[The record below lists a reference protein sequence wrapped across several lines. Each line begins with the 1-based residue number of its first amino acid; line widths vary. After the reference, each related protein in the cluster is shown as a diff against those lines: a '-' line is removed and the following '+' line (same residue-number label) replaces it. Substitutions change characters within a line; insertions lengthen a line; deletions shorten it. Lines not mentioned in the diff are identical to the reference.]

1 MKKALLLLVIA
12 AIFVA
17 GIISPAVSAA
27 GIADGKDVPKHGYV
41 LLGETGLN
49 FTANFSDGGTYKWM
63 WWDGT
68 GNGMFSIDP
77 PGNVGIPDN
86 IKPGNYYQS
95 EDASGTILGG
105 NYCIVADPANYPL
118 RFVDKD
124 KNPVSTIPAGMNQAV
139 TLTLQGKPGAVYKV
153 TVSDGT
159 TLTDGTAMSRLEK
172 TPSLQFTYHPTQ
184 SGTYKVTA
192 KNTADTTETAEL
204 NITVGTSVQPV
215 KVTFDGLSAD
225 VTSGRFATGDKL
237 TLSGKIENAEFAASP
252 INAVYLYITGY
263 NFNANGVNL
272 EKGSLVDGDD
282 ATFTQADY
290 DAETKTW
297 TYSWDT
303 TTIPPGTYT
312 VYASVDPVGYSASL
326 SAGVAPGSQEIT
338 LSDKSIHVKFAEEN
352 SGRFTQGDVIYSYW
366 SARGSPI
373 GVRWYIVGT
382 NFLESGISSGFPLYT
397 ADQSPGKD
405 APQGVYGFTYDR
417 YFSKEMAPGN
427 YYLIYQHPGYDNRF
441 DVYPDSEGSFTSL
454 QTTFGESADVS
465 ARPMENVA
473 EVIRTLIKNS
483 LSDDLYVIS
492 DITIESP
499 RITIDQVEN
508 LAIGDSLKIR
518 GTTNYAGTG
527 TTADG
532 TEISNTFSLKIN
544 RLDFELTEENAAM
557 QMQTVSRV
565 TPENQI
571 PYYGERT
578 YAFDAIDTSTWFE
591 GTYEAIVTNVDTGF
605 SKTMTFTVG
614 GEGIEKDSE
623 TLQVSADLVP
633 DEIPDEIEDELL
645 YPIEPVS
652 IPDEPAPSSPGFILA
667 PLGLA
672 AAFILRRK

>member
-1 MKKALLLLVIA
+1 MKKTVHLLLVIA
-12 AIFVA
+12 ALFVA
-17 GIISPAVSAA
+17 ALFCPTVSAA
-27 GIADGKDVPKHGYV
+27 DVIIPGDYAI
-41 LLGETGLN
+41 LGEKNLD
-49 FTANFSDGGTYKWM
+49 FTTFSNGGVYDGMVYVTTLPDWRWSFVISSSVNLENLEPGTYVPC
-63 WWDGT
+63 
-68 GNGMFSIDP
+68 NLSSQNYN
-77 PGNVGIPDN
+77 PGNKCYIVSPD
-86 IKPGNYYQS
+86 
-95 EDASGTILGG
+95 T
-105 NYCIVADPANYPL
+105 YPL
-118 RFVDKD
+118 HYEDDMGNNVTNLQTAINEELTFFVK
-124 KNPVSTIPAGMNQAV
+124 
-139 TLTLQGKPGAVYKV
+139 GKPGATYQIFKNDALWKEETLVRNTAHPGVELKV
-153 TVSDGT
+153 NSSDLGKMTIKTVNKNDAGENAALSISFIPKSDYRSIIFSMTYPDLIGGRFAVGDEIKVSGA
-159 TLTDGTAMSRLEK
+159 L
-172 TPSLQFTYHPTQ
+172 TPSLG
-184 SGTYKVTA
+184 S
-192 KNTADTTETAEL
+192 
-204 NITVGTSVQPV
+204 
-215 KVTFDGLSAD
+215 DG
-225 VTSGRFATGDKL
+225 
-237 TLSGKIENAEFAASP
+237 SP
-252 INAVYLYITGY
+252 VYLYITGV
-263 NFNANGVNL
+263 NLPASGVNFDG
-272 EKGSLVDGDD
+272 EPVVDGV
-282 ATFTQADY
+282 ASSFTSTIFSAGINM
-290 DAETKTW
+290 W
-297 TYSWDT
+297 TVDWDT
-303 TTIPPGTYT
+303 NGFEPGTYT
-312 VYASVDPVGYSASL
+312 IHASLDPVGYQDDNTM
-326 SAGVAPGSQEIT
+326 AGVVTKSQEIT

-366 SARGSPI
+366 SARGSPEGI
-373 GVRWYIVGT
+373 RWYIVGT

-397 ADQSPGKD
+397 VDQEKGVN

-441 DVYPDSEGSFTSL
+441 DVYPDRDGSFTSL

-591 GTYEAIVTNVDTGF
+591 GTYEAVVTNVDTGF

-623 TLQVSADLVP
+623 TLQVSSDLVP

>member
-1 MKKALLLLVIA
+1 MKKTVHLLLVIA
-12 AIFVA
+12 ALFVA
-17 GIISPAVSAA
+17 ALFCPTVSAA
-27 GIADGKDVPKHGYV
+27 DVIIPGDYAI
-41 LLGETGLN
+41 LGEKNLD
-49 FTANFSDGGTYKWM
+49 FTAFSNGGDYDGMVYVTTLPDWRWSFVISSSVNLENLEPGTYVPC
-63 WWDGT
+63 
-68 GNGMFSIDP
+68 NLSSQNYN
-77 PGNVGIPDN
+77 PGN
-86 IKPGNYYQS
+86 KCY
-95 EDASGTILGG
+95 
-105 NYCIVADPANYPL
+105 IVSPAAYPL
-118 RFVDKD
+118 HYEDDKGNNVSSLETAINEELTFFVK
-124 KNPVSTIPAGMNQAV
+124 
-139 TLTLQGKPGAVYKV
+139 GKPGATYQIFKNDALWKEETLVRNTAHPGVELKV
-153 TVSDGT
+153 NSSDLGKMTIKTVNKNDAGENAALSISFIPKSDYRSIIFSMTYPDLIGGRFAVGDEIKVSGA
-159 TLTDGTAMSRLEK
+159 L
-172 TPSLQFTYHPTQ
+172 TPSLG
-184 SGTYKVTA
+184 S
-192 KNTADTTETAEL
+192 
-204 NITVGTSVQPV
+204 
-215 KVTFDGLSAD
+215 DG
-225 VTSGRFATGDKL
+225 
-237 TLSGKIENAEFAASP
+237 SP
-252 INAVYLYITGY
+252 VYLYITGV
-263 NFNANGVNL
+263 NLPASGVNFDG
-272 EKGSLVDGDD
+272 EPVVDGV
-282 ATFTQADY
+282 ASSFTSTIFSAGINM
-290 DAETKTW
+290 W
-297 TYSWDT
+297 TVDWDT
-303 TTIPPGTYT
+303 NGFEPGTYT
-312 VYASVDPVGYSASL
+312 IHASLDPVGYQDDNTM
-326 SAGVAPGSQEIT
+326 AGVVTKSQEIT

-366 SARGSPI
+366 SARGSPEGI
-373 GVRWYIVGT
+373 RWYIVGT

-397 ADQSPGKD
+397 VDQEKGVN

-417 YFSKEMAPGN
+417 YFSQGMAPGN

-527 TTADG
+527 TTADN
-532 TEISNTFSLKIN
+532 TQVTNTFSLKIN

-591 GTYEAIVTNVDTGF
+591 GTYEAVVTNVDTGF

-623 TLQVSADLVP
+623 TLQVSSDLVP

>member
-1 MKKALLLLVIA
+1 MKKTVHLLLVIA
-12 AIFVA
+12 ALFVA
-17 GIISPAVSAA
+17 ALFCPTVSAA
-27 GIADGKDVPKHGYV
+27 DVIIPGDYAI
-41 LLGETGLN
+41 LGEKNLD
-49 FTANFSDGGTYKWM
+49 FTTFSNGGVYDGMVYVTTLPDWRWSFVISSSVNLENLEPGTYVPC
-63 WWDGT
+63 
-68 GNGMFSIDP
+68 NLSSQNYN
-77 PGNVGIPDN
+77 PGNKCYIVSPD
-86 IKPGNYYQS
+86 
-95 EDASGTILGG
+95 T
-105 NYCIVADPANYPL
+105 YPL
-118 RFVDKD
+118 HYEDDMGNNVTNLQTAINEELTFFVK
-124 KNPVSTIPAGMNQAV
+124 
-139 TLTLQGKPGAVYKV
+139 GKPGATYQIFKNDALWKQETLVRNTAHPGVELKV
-153 TVSDGT
+153 NSSDLGKMTIKTVNKNDAGENAALSISFIPKSDYRSIIFSMTYPDLIGGRFAVGDEIKVSGA
-159 TLTDGTAMSRLEK
+159 L
-172 TPSLQFTYHPTQ
+172 TPSLG
-184 SGTYKVTA
+184 S
-192 KNTADTTETAEL
+192 
-204 NITVGTSVQPV
+204 
-215 KVTFDGLSAD
+215 DG
-225 VTSGRFATGDKL
+225 
-237 TLSGKIENAEFAASP
+237 SP
-252 INAVYLYITGY
+252 VYLYITGV
-263 NFNANGVNL
+263 NLPASGVNFDG
-272 EKGSLVDGDD
+272 EPVVDGV
-282 ATFTQADY
+282 ASSFTSTIFSAGINM
-290 DAETKTW
+290 W
-297 TYSWDT
+297 TVDWDT
-303 TTIPPGTYT
+303 NGFEPGTYT
-312 VYASVDPVGYSASL
+312 IHASLDPVGYQDDNTM
-326 SAGVAPGSQEIT
+326 AGVVTKSQEIT

-366 SARGSPI
+366 SARGSPEGI
-373 GVRWYIVGT
+373 RWYIVGT

-397 ADQSPGKD
+397 VDQEKGVN

-417 YFSKEMAPGN
+417 YFSQSIAPGN

-441 DVYPDSEGSFTSL
+441 DVYPDRDGSFTSL

-527 TTADG
+527 TTADN
-532 TEISNTFSLKIN
+532 TQVTNTFSLKIN

-591 GTYEAIVTNVDTGF
+591 GTYEAVVTNVDTGF

-623 TLQVSADLVP
+623 TLQVSSDLVP

>member
-1 MKKALLLLVIA
+1 MKKTVHLLLVIA
-12 AIFVA
+12 ALFVA
-17 GIISPAVSAA
+17 ALFCPTVSAA
-27 GIADGKDVPKHGYV
+27 DVIIPGDYAI
-41 LLGETGLN
+41 LGEKNLD
-49 FTANFSDGGTYKWM
+49 FTAFSNGGVYDGMVYVTTLPDWRWSFVISSSVNLENLEPGTYVPC
-63 WWDGT
+63 
-68 GNGMFSIDP
+68 NLSSQNYN
-77 PGNVGIPDN
+77 PGN
-86 IKPGNYYQS
+86 KCY
-95 EDASGTILGG
+95 
-105 NYCIVADPANYPL
+105 IVSPAAYPL
-118 RFVDKD
+118 HYEDDKGNNVSSLETAINEELTFFVK
-124 KNPVSTIPAGMNQAV
+124 
-139 TLTLQGKPGAVYKV
+139 GKPGATYQIFKNDALWKEETLVRNTAHPGVELKV
-153 TVSDGT
+153 NSSDLGKMTIKTVNKNDAGENAALSISFIPKSDYRSIIFSMTYPDLIGGRFAVGDEIKVSGA
-159 TLTDGTAMSRLEK
+159 L
-172 TPSLQFTYHPTQ
+172 TPSLG
-184 SGTYKVTA
+184 S
-192 KNTADTTETAEL
+192 
-204 NITVGTSVQPV
+204 
-215 KVTFDGLSAD
+215 DG
-225 VTSGRFATGDKL
+225 
-237 TLSGKIENAEFAASP
+237 SP
-252 INAVYLYITGY
+252 VYLYITGV
-263 NFNANGVNL
+263 NLPASGVNFDG
-272 EKGSLVDGDD
+272 EPVVDGV
-282 ATFTQADY
+282 ASSFTSTIFSAGINM
-290 DAETKTW
+290 W
-297 TYSWDT
+297 TVDWDT
-303 TTIPPGTYT
+303 NGFEPGTYT
-312 VYASVDPVGYSASL
+312 IHASLDPVGYQDDNTM
-326 SAGVAPGSQEIT
+326 AGVVTKSQEIT

-366 SARGSPI
+366 SARGSPEGI
-373 GVRWYIVGT
+373 RWYIVGT

-397 ADQSPGKD
+397 VDQEKGVN

-417 YFSKEMAPGN
+417 YFSQGMAPGN

-527 TTADG
+527 TTADN
-532 TEISNTFSLKIN
+532 TQVTNTFSLKIN

-591 GTYEAIVTNVDTGF
+591 GTYEAVVTNVDTGF

-623 TLQVSADLVP
+623 TLQVSSDLVP

>member
-1 MKKALLLLVIA
+1 MIMCIMQKKTYLFVLAFLVVM
-12 AIFVA
+12 AIVCPSVSA
-17 GIISPAVSAA
+17 GIPLTP
-27 GIADGKDVPKHGYV
+27 GNHV
-41 LLGETGLN
+41 LLDEKDLD
-49 FTANFSDGGTYKWM
+49 FTAFSDGGKYNAM
-63 WWDGT
+63 VLLSGD
-68 GNGMFSIDP
+68 S
-77 PGNVGIPDN
+77 
-86 IKPGNYYQS
+86 Y
-95 EDASGTILGG
+95 DASSLFPIGG
-105 NYCIVADPANYPL
+105 SVNLPDYSLDTGVYVPFNSSSSTFDIMVRCYIDSPSDPAYTT
-118 RFVDKD
+118 RYEDKD
-124 KNPVSTIPAGMNQAV
+124 GKTVNSLEVAITETVSF
-139 TLTLQGKPGAVYKV
+139 TLKGKPGATYQVFYNGALQDTVTLDRSASPGESFSVTPTGMAKI
-153 TVSDGT
+153 TVSAINIANHSDK
-159 TLTDGTAMSRLEK
+159 AELEISVIATSPSQEVLYYPPSDEVLRGLFAVGDLIQIK
-172 TPSLQFTYHPTQ
+172 GCMNPSL
-184 SGTYKVTA
+184 S
-192 KNTADTTETAEL
+192 
-204 NITVGTSVQPV
+204 
-215 KVTFDGLSAD
+215 DG
-225 VTSGRFATGDKL
+225 V
-237 TLSGKIENAEFAASP
+237 P
-252 INAVYLYITGY
+252 IYLYVT
-263 NFNANGVNL
+263 GVNL
-272 EKGSLVDGDD
+272 PSSGVNLDGTPVIDSD
-282 ATFTQADY
+282 ASSFTVA
-290 DAETKTW
+290 
-297 TYSWDT
+297 TYYATSGNWNVNWDT
-303 TTIPPGTYT
+303 SGFEPGTYT
-312 VYASVDPVGYSASL
+312 VYASLEPLGYSDSRVM
-326 SAGVAPGSQEIT
+326 SGISVKSQEYT

-382 NFLESGISSGFPLYT
+382 NFLEAGIESGFPLYT
-397 ADQSPGKD
+397 SNQAEGIN

-441 DVYPDSEGSFTSL
+441 DVYPDRDGSFTSL

-499 RITIDQVEN
+499 RITIDQIEN

-591 GTYEAIVTNVDTGF
+591 GTYEAVVTNVDTGF

-623 TLQVSADLVP
+623 TLQVSSDLVP

>member
-1 MKKALLLLVIA
+1 MKKTVHLLLVIA
-12 AIFVA
+12 ALFVA
-17 GIISPAVSAA
+17 ALFCPTVSAA
-27 GIADGKDVPKHGYV
+27 DVIIPGDYAI
-41 LLGETGLN
+41 LGEKNLD
-49 FTANFSDGGTYKWM
+49 FTAFSNGGDYDGMVYVTTLPDWRWSFVISSSVNLENLEPGTYVPC
-63 WWDGT
+63 
-68 GNGMFSIDP
+68 NLSSQNYN
-77 PGNVGIPDN
+77 PGN
-86 IKPGNYYQS
+86 KCY
-95 EDASGTILGG
+95 
-105 NYCIVADPANYPL
+105 IVSPAAYPL
-118 RFVDKD
+118 HYEDDKGNSVSSLETAINEELTFFVK
-124 KNPVSTIPAGMNQAV
+124 
-139 TLTLQGKPGAVYKV
+139 GKPGATYQIFKNDALWKEETLVRNTAHPGVELKV
-153 TVSDGT
+153 NSSDLGKMTIKTVNKNDAGENAALSISFIPKSDYRSIIFSMTYPDLIGGRFAVGDEIKVSGA
-159 TLTDGTAMSRLEK
+159 L
-172 TPSLQFTYHPTQ
+172 TPSLG
-184 SGTYKVTA
+184 S
-192 KNTADTTETAEL
+192 
-204 NITVGTSVQPV
+204 
-215 KVTFDGLSAD
+215 DG
-225 VTSGRFATGDKL
+225 
-237 TLSGKIENAEFAASP
+237 SP
-252 INAVYLYITGY
+252 VYLYITGV
-263 NFNANGVNL
+263 NLPASGVNFDG
-272 EKGSLVDGDD
+272 EPVVDGV
-282 ATFTQADY
+282 ASSFTSTIFSAGINM
-290 DAETKTW
+290 W
-297 TYSWDT
+297 TVDWDT
-303 TTIPPGTYT
+303 NGFEPGTYT
-312 VYASVDPVGYSASL
+312 IHASLDPVGYQDDNTM
-326 SAGVAPGSQEIT
+326 AGVVTKSQEIT

-382 NFLESGISSGFPLYT
+382 NFLETNIAENFPLYT
-397 ADQSPGKD
+397 SDQSPGKD

-417 YFSKEMAPGN
+417 YFSQGMAPGN

-441 DVYPDSEGSFTSL
+441 DVYPDRDGSFTSL

-527 TTADG
+527 TAADG

-591 GTYEAIVTNVDTGF
+591 GTYEAVVTNVDTGF

-623 TLQVSADLVP
+623 TLQVSSDLVP

>member
-1 MKKALLLLVIA
+1 MKKTVHLLLVIA
-12 AIFVA
+12 ALFVA
-17 GIISPAVSAA
+17 ALFCPTVSAA
-27 GIADGKDVPKHGYV
+27 DVIIPGDYAI
-41 LLGETGLN
+41 LGEKNLD
-49 FTANFSDGGTYKWM
+49 FTAFSNGGVYDGMVYVTTLPDWRWSFVISSSVNLENLEPGTYVPC
-63 WWDGT
+63 
-68 GNGMFSIDP
+68 NLSSQNYN
-77 PGNVGIPDN
+77 PGN
-86 IKPGNYYQS
+86 KCY
-95 EDASGTILGG
+95 
-105 NYCIVADPANYPL
+105 IVSPAAYPL
-118 RFVDKD
+118 HYEDDKGNNVSSLETAINEELTFFVK
-124 KNPVSTIPAGMNQAV
+124 
-139 TLTLQGKPGAVYKV
+139 GKPGATYQIFKNDALWKEETLVRNTAHPGVELKV
-153 TVSDGT
+153 NSSDLGKMTVKTVNKNDAGENAALSISFIPKSDYRSIIFSMTYPDLIGGRFAVGDEIKVSGA
-159 TLTDGTAMSRLEK
+159 L
-172 TPSLQFTYHPTQ
+172 TPSLG
-184 SGTYKVTA
+184 S
-192 KNTADTTETAEL
+192 
-204 NITVGTSVQPV
+204 
-215 KVTFDGLSAD
+215 DG
-225 VTSGRFATGDKL
+225 
-237 TLSGKIENAEFAASP
+237 SP
-252 INAVYLYITGY
+252 VYLYITGV
-263 NFNANGVNL
+263 NLPASGVNFDG
-272 EKGSLVDGDD
+272 EPVVDGV
-282 ATFTQADY
+282 ASSFTSTIFSAGINM
-290 DAETKTW
+290 W
-297 TYSWDT
+297 TVDWDT
-303 TTIPPGTYT
+303 NGFEPGTYT
-312 VYASVDPVGYSASL
+312 IHASLDPVGYQDDNTM
-326 SAGVAPGSQEIT
+326 AGVVTKSQEIT

-366 SARGSPI
+366 SARGSPEGI
-373 GVRWYIVGT
+373 RWYIVGT

-397 ADQSPGKD
+397 VDQEKGVN

-527 TTADG
+527 TTADN
-532 TEISNTFSLKIN
+532 TQVTNTFSLKIN

-591 GTYEAIVTNVDTGF
+591 GTYEAVVTNVDTGF

-623 TLQVSADLVP
+623 TLQVSSDLVP

>member
-1 MKKALLLLVIA
+1 MKKTVHLLLVIA
-12 AIFVA
+12 ALFVA
-17 GIISPAVSAA
+17 ALFCPTVSAA
-27 GIADGKDVPKHGYV
+27 DVIIPGDYAI
-41 LLGETGLN
+41 LGEKNLD
-49 FTANFSDGGTYKWM
+49 FTAFSNGGVYDGMVYVTTLPDWRWSFVISSSVNLENLEPGTYVPC
-63 WWDGT
+63 
-68 GNGMFSIDP
+68 NLSSQNYN
-77 PGNVGIPDN
+77 PGN
-86 IKPGNYYQS
+86 KCY
-95 EDASGTILGG
+95 
-105 NYCIVADPANYPL
+105 IVSPAAYPL
-118 RFVDKD
+118 HYEDDKGNNVSSLETAINEELTFFVK
-124 KNPVSTIPAGMNQAV
+124 
-139 TLTLQGKPGAVYKV
+139 GKPGATYQIFKNDALWKEETLVRNTAHPGVELKV
-153 TVSDGT
+153 NSSDLGKMTIKTVNKNDAGENAALSISFIPKSDYRSIIFSMTYPDLIGGRFAVGDEIKVSGA
-159 TLTDGTAMSRLEK
+159 L
-172 TPSLQFTYHPTQ
+172 TPSLG
-184 SGTYKVTA
+184 S
-192 KNTADTTETAEL
+192 
-204 NITVGTSVQPV
+204 
-215 KVTFDGLSAD
+215 DG
-225 VTSGRFATGDKL
+225 
-237 TLSGKIENAEFAASP
+237 SP
-252 INAVYLYITGY
+252 VYLYITGV
-263 NFNANGVNL
+263 NLPASGVNFDG
-272 EKGSLVDGDD
+272 EPVVDGV
-282 ATFTQADY
+282 ASSFTSTIFSAGINM
-290 DAETKTW
+290 W
-297 TYSWDT
+297 TVDWDT
-303 TTIPPGTYT
+303 NGFEPGTYT
-312 VYASVDPVGYSASL
+312 IHASLDPVGYQDDNTM
-326 SAGVAPGSQEIT
+326 AGVVTKSQEIT

-366 SARGSPI
+366 SARGSPEGI
-373 GVRWYIVGT
+373 RWYIVGT

-397 ADQSPGKD
+397 VDQEKGVN

-417 YFSKEMAPGN
+417 YFSQSMAPGN

-527 TTADG
+527 TTADN
-532 TEISNTFSLKIN
+532 TQVTNTFSLKIN

-591 GTYEAIVTNVDTGF
+591 GTYEAVVTNVDTGF

>member
-1 MKKALLLLVIA
+1 MKKTVHLLLVIA
-12 AIFVA
+12 ALFVA
-17 GIISPAVSAA
+17 ALFCPTVSAA
-27 GIADGKDVPKHGYV
+27 DVIIPGDYAI
-41 LLGETGLN
+41 LGEKNLD
-49 FTANFSDGGTYKWM
+49 FTAFSNGGDYDGMVYVTTLPDWRWSFVISSSVNLENLEPGTYVPC
-63 WWDGT
+63 
-68 GNGMFSIDP
+68 NLSSQNYN
-77 PGNVGIPDN
+77 PGN
-86 IKPGNYYQS
+86 KCY
-95 EDASGTILGG
+95 
-105 NYCIVADPANYPL
+105 IVSPAAYPL
-118 RFVDKD
+118 HYEDDKGNNVSSLETAINEELTFFVK
-124 KNPVSTIPAGMNQAV
+124 
-139 TLTLQGKPGAVYKV
+139 GKPGATYQIFKNDALWKEETLVRNTAHPGVELKV
-153 TVSDGT
+153 NSSDLGKMTIKTVNKNDAGENAALSISFIPKSDYRSIIFSMTYPDLIGGRFAVGDEIKVSGA
-159 TLTDGTAMSRLEK
+159 L
-172 TPSLQFTYHPTQ
+172 TPSLG
-184 SGTYKVTA
+184 S
-192 KNTADTTETAEL
+192 
-204 NITVGTSVQPV
+204 
-215 KVTFDGLSAD
+215 DG
-225 VTSGRFATGDKL
+225 
-237 TLSGKIENAEFAASP
+237 SP
-252 INAVYLYITGY
+252 VYLYITGV
-263 NFNANGVNL
+263 NLPASGVNFDG
-272 EKGSLVDGDD
+272 EPVVDGV
-282 ATFTQADY
+282 ASSFTSTIFSAGINV
-290 DAETKTW
+290 W
-297 TYSWDT
+297 TVDWDT
-303 TTIPPGTYT
+303 NGFEPGTYT
-312 VYASVDPVGYSASL
+312 IHASLDPVGYQDDNTM
-326 SAGVAPGSQEIT
+326 AGVVTKSQEIT

-366 SARGSPI
+366 SARGSPEGI
-373 GVRWYIVGT
+373 RWYIVGT

-397 ADQSPGKD
+397 VDQEKGVN

-417 YFSKEMAPGN
+417 YFSQGMAPGN
-427 YYLIYQHPGYDNRF
+427 YYLIYQHPGYDNVF
-441 DVYPDSEGSFTSL
+441 DVYPDTDGSFSTL

-527 TTADG
+527 TTADN
-532 TEISNTFSLKIN
+532 TQVTNTFSLKIN

-591 GTYEAIVTNVDTGF
+591 GTYEAVVTNVDTGF

>member
-1 MKKALLLLVIA
+1 MKKTVHLLLVIA
-12 AIFVA
+12 ALFVA
-17 GIISPAVSAA
+17 ALFCPTVSAA
-27 GIADGKDVPKHGYV
+27 DVIIPGDYAI
-41 LLGETGLN
+41 LGEKNLD
-49 FTANFSDGGTYKWM
+49 FTAFSNGGDYDGMVYVTTLPDWRWSFVISSSVNLENLEPGTYVPC
-63 WWDGT
+63 
-68 GNGMFSIDP
+68 NLSSQNYN
-77 PGNVGIPDN
+77 PGN
-86 IKPGNYYQS
+86 KCY
-95 EDASGTILGG
+95 
-105 NYCIVADPANYPL
+105 IVSPAAYPL
-118 RFVDKD
+118 HYEDDKGNNVSSLETAINEELTFFVK
-124 KNPVSTIPAGMNQAV
+124 
-139 TLTLQGKPGAVYKV
+139 GKPGATYQIFKNDALWKEETLVRNTAHPGVELKV
-153 TVSDGT
+153 NSSDLGKMTIKTVNKNDAGENAALSISFIPKSDYRSIIFSMTYPDLIGGRFAVGDEIKVSGA
-159 TLTDGTAMSRLEK
+159 L
-172 TPSLQFTYHPTQ
+172 TPSLG
-184 SGTYKVTA
+184 S
-192 KNTADTTETAEL
+192 
-204 NITVGTSVQPV
+204 
-215 KVTFDGLSAD
+215 DG
-225 VTSGRFATGDKL
+225 
-237 TLSGKIENAEFAASP
+237 SP
-252 INAVYLYITGY
+252 VYLYITGV
-263 NFNANGVNL
+263 NLPASGVNFDG
-272 EKGSLVDGDD
+272 EPVVDGV
-282 ATFTQADY
+282 ASSFTSTIFSAGINV
-290 DAETKTW
+290 W
-297 TYSWDT
+297 TVDWDT
-303 TTIPPGTYT
+303 NGFEPGTYT
-312 VYASVDPVGYSASL
+312 IHASLDPVGYQDDNTM
-326 SAGVAPGSQEIT
+326 AGVVTKSQEIT

-366 SARGSPI
+366 SARGSPEGI
-373 GVRWYIVGT
+373 RWYIVGT

-397 ADQSPGKD
+397 VDQEKGVN

-417 YFSKEMAPGN
+417 YFSQGMAPGN
-427 YYLIYQHPGYDNRF
+427 YYLIYQHPGYDNVF

-527 TTADG
+527 TTADN
-532 TEISNTFSLKIN
+532 TQVTNTFSLKIN

-591 GTYEAIVTNVDTGF
+591 GTYEAVVTNVDTGF

-623 TLQVSADLVP
+623 TLQVSSDLVP

>member
-1 MKKALLLLVIA
+1 MKKTVHLLLVIA
-12 AIFVA
+12 ALFVA
-17 GIISPAVSAA
+17 ALFCPTVSAA
-27 GIADGKDVPKHGYV
+27 DVIIPGDYAI
-41 LLGETGLN
+41 LGEKNLD
-49 FTANFSDGGTYKWM
+49 FTAFSNGGVYDGMVYVTTLPDWRWSFVISSSVNLENLEPGTYVPC
-63 WWDGT
+63 
-68 GNGMFSIDP
+68 NLSSQNYN
-77 PGNVGIPDN
+77 PGN
-86 IKPGNYYQS
+86 KCY
-95 EDASGTILGG
+95 
-105 NYCIVADPANYPL
+105 IVSPAAYPL
-118 RFVDKD
+118 HYEDDKGNNVSSLETAINEELTFFVK
-124 KNPVSTIPAGMNQAV
+124 
-139 TLTLQGKPGAVYKV
+139 GKPGATYQIFKNDALWKEETLVRNTAHPGVELKV
-153 TVSDGT
+153 NSSDLGKMTVKTVNKNDAGENAALSISFIPKSDYRSIIFSMTYPDLIGGRFAVGDEIKVSGA
-159 TLTDGTAMSRLEK
+159 L
-172 TPSLQFTYHPTQ
+172 TPSLG
-184 SGTYKVTA
+184 S
-192 KNTADTTETAEL
+192 
-204 NITVGTSVQPV
+204 
-215 KVTFDGLSAD
+215 DG
-225 VTSGRFATGDKL
+225 
-237 TLSGKIENAEFAASP
+237 SP
-252 INAVYLYITGY
+252 VYLYITGV
-263 NFNANGVNL
+263 NLPASGVNFDG
-272 EKGSLVDGDD
+272 EPVVDGV
-282 ATFTQADY
+282 ASSFTSTIFSAGINM
-290 DAETKTW
+290 W
-297 TYSWDT
+297 TVDWDT
-303 TTIPPGTYT
+303 NGFEPGTYT
-312 VYASVDPVGYSASL
+312 IHASLDPVGYQDDNTM
-326 SAGVAPGSQEIT
+326 AGVVTKSQEIT

-366 SARGSPI
+366 SARGSPEGI
-373 GVRWYIVGT
+373 RWYIVGT

-397 ADQSPGKD
+397 VDQEKGVN

-417 YFSKEMAPGN
+417 YFSQSMAPGN

-483 LSDDLYVIS
+483 LSDDLYIIS

-591 GTYEAIVTNVDTGF
+591 GTYEAVVTNVDTGF

-623 TLQVSADLVP
+623 TLQVSSDLVP

>member
-1 MKKALLLLVIA
+1 MKKTVHLLLVIA
-12 AIFVA
+12 ALFVA
-17 GIISPAVSAA
+17 ALFCPTVSAA
-27 GIADGKDVPKHGYV
+27 DVIIPGDYAI
-41 LLGETGLN
+41 LGEKNLD
-49 FTANFSDGGTYKWM
+49 FTAFSNGGDYDGMVYVTTLPDWRWSFVISSSVNLENLEPGTYVPC
-63 WWDGT
+63 
-68 GNGMFSIDP
+68 NLSSQNYN
-77 PGNVGIPDN
+77 PGN
-86 IKPGNYYQS
+86 KCY
-95 EDASGTILGG
+95 
-105 NYCIVADPANYPL
+105 IVSPAAYPL
-118 RFVDKD
+118 HYEDDKGNNVSSLETAINEELTFFVK
-124 KNPVSTIPAGMNQAV
+124 
-139 TLTLQGKPGAVYKV
+139 GKPGATYQIFKNDALWKEETLVRNTAHPGVELKV
-153 TVSDGT
+153 NSSDLGKMTIKTVNKNDAGENAALSISFIPKSDYRSIIFSMTYPDLIGGRFAVGDEIKVSGA
-159 TLTDGTAMSRLEK
+159 L
-172 TPSLQFTYHPTQ
+172 TPSLG
-184 SGTYKVTA
+184 S
-192 KNTADTTETAEL
+192 
-204 NITVGTSVQPV
+204 
-215 KVTFDGLSAD
+215 DG
-225 VTSGRFATGDKL
+225 
-237 TLSGKIENAEFAASP
+237 SP
-252 INAVYLYITGY
+252 VYLYITGV
-263 NFNANGVNL
+263 NLPASGVNFDG
-272 EKGSLVDGDD
+272 EPVVDGV
-282 ATFTQADY
+282 ASSFTSTIFSAGINV
-290 DAETKTW
+290 W
-297 TYSWDT
+297 TVDWDT
-303 TTIPPGTYT
+303 NGFEPGTYT
-312 VYASVDPVGYSASL
+312 IHASLDPVGYQDDNTM
-326 SAGVAPGSQEIT
+326 AGVVTKSQEIT

-366 SARGSPI
+366 SARGSPEGI
-373 GVRWYIVGT
+373 RWYIVGT

-397 ADQSPGKD
+397 VDQEKGVN

-417 YFSKEMAPGN
+417 YFSQGMAPGN

-527 TTADG
+527 TTADN
-532 TEISNTFSLKIN
+532 TQVTNTFSLKIN

-557 QMQTVSRV
+557 QMQVVSRV

-591 GTYEAIVTNVDTGF
+591 GTYEAVVTNVDTGF

>member
-1 MKKALLLLVIA
+1 MKKTVHLLLVIA
-12 AIFVA
+12 ALFVA
-17 GIISPAVSAA
+17 ALFCPTVSAA
-27 GIADGKDVPKHGYV
+27 DVIIPGDYAI
-41 LLGETGLN
+41 LGEKNLD
-49 FTANFSDGGTYKWM
+49 FTAFSNGGVYDGMVYVTTLPDWRWSFVISSSVNLENLEPGTYVPC
-63 WWDGT
+63 
-68 GNGMFSIDP
+68 NLSSQNYN
-77 PGNVGIPDN
+77 PGN
-86 IKPGNYYQS
+86 KCY
-95 EDASGTILGG
+95 
-105 NYCIVADPANYPL
+105 IVSPAAYPL
-118 RFVDKD
+118 HYEDDKGNNVSSLETAINEELTFFVK
-124 KNPVSTIPAGMNQAV
+124 
-139 TLTLQGKPGAVYKV
+139 GKPGATYQIFKNDALWKEETLVRNTAHPGVELKV
-153 TVSDGT
+153 NSSDLGKMTIKTVNKNDAGENAALSISFIPKSDYRSIIFSMTYPDLIGGRFAVGDEIKVSGA
-159 TLTDGTAMSRLEK
+159 L
-172 TPSLQFTYHPTQ
+172 TPSLG
-184 SGTYKVTA
+184 S
-192 KNTADTTETAEL
+192 
-204 NITVGTSVQPV
+204 
-215 KVTFDGLSAD
+215 DG
-225 VTSGRFATGDKL
+225 
-237 TLSGKIENAEFAASP
+237 SP
-252 INAVYLYITGY
+252 VYLYITGV
-263 NFNANGVNL
+263 NLPASGVNFDG
-272 EKGSLVDGDD
+272 EPVVDGV
-282 ATFTQADY
+282 ASSFTSTIFSAGINM
-290 DAETKTW
+290 W
-297 TYSWDT
+297 TVDWDT
-303 TTIPPGTYT
+303 NGFEPGTYT
-312 VYASVDPVGYSASL
+312 IHASLDPVGYQDDNTM
-326 SAGVAPGSQEIT
+326 AGVVTKSQEIT

-397 ADQSPGKD
+397 VDQEKGVN

-417 YFSKEMAPGN
+417 YFSQSMAPGN

-527 TTADG
+527 TTADN
-532 TEISNTFSLKIN
+532 TQVTNTFSLKIN

-591 GTYEAIVTNVDTGF
+591 GTYEAVVTNVDTGF

-623 TLQVSADLVP
+623 TLQVSSDLVP

>member
-1 MKKALLLLVIA
+1 MKKTVHLLLVIA
-12 AIFVA
+12 ALFVA
-17 GIISPAVSAA
+17 ALFCPTVSAA
-27 GIADGKDVPKHGYV
+27 DVIIPGDYAI
-41 LLGETGLN
+41 LGEKNLD
-49 FTANFSDGGTYKWM
+49 FTAFSNGGVYDGMVYVTTLPDWRWSFVISSSVNLENLEPGTYVPC
-63 WWDGT
+63 
-68 GNGMFSIDP
+68 NLSSQNYN
-77 PGNVGIPDN
+77 PGN
-86 IKPGNYYQS
+86 KCY
-95 EDASGTILGG
+95 
-105 NYCIVADPANYPL
+105 IVSPAAYPL
-118 RFVDKD
+118 HYEDDKGNNVSSLETAINEELTFFVK
-124 KNPVSTIPAGMNQAV
+124 
-139 TLTLQGKPGAVYKV
+139 GKPGATYQIFKNDALWKEETLVRNTAHPGVELKV
-153 TVSDGT
+153 NSSDLGKMTVKTVNKNDAGENAALSISFIPKSDYRSIIFSMTYPDLIGGRFAVGDEIKVSGA
-159 TLTDGTAMSRLEK
+159 L
-172 TPSLQFTYHPTQ
+172 TPSLG
-184 SGTYKVTA
+184 S
-192 KNTADTTETAEL
+192 
-204 NITVGTSVQPV
+204 
-215 KVTFDGLSAD
+215 DG
-225 VTSGRFATGDKL
+225 
-237 TLSGKIENAEFAASP
+237 SP
-252 INAVYLYITGY
+252 VYLYITGV
-263 NFNANGVNL
+263 NLPASGVNFDG
-272 EKGSLVDGDD
+272 EPVVDGV
-282 ATFTQADY
+282 ASSFTSTIFSAGINM
-290 DAETKTW
+290 W
-297 TYSWDT
+297 TVDWDT
-303 TTIPPGTYT
+303 NGFEPGTYT
-312 VYASVDPVGYSASL
+312 IHASLDPVGYQDDNTM
-326 SAGVAPGSQEIT
+326 AGVVTKSQEIT

-366 SARGSPI
+366 SARGSPEGI
-373 GVRWYIVGT
+373 RWYIVGT

-397 ADQSPGKD
+397 VDQEKGVN

-417 YFSKEMAPGN
+417 YFSQSMAPGN

-527 TTADG
+527 TAADG

-591 GTYEAIVTNVDTGF
+591 GTYEAVVTNVDTGF

-623 TLQVSADLVP
+623 TLQVSSDLVP

>member
-1 MKKALLLLVIA
+1 MKKTVHLLLVIA
-12 AIFVA
+12 ALFVA
-17 GIISPAVSAA
+17 ALFCPTVSAA
-27 GIADGKDVPKHGYV
+27 DVIIPGDYAI
-41 LLGETGLN
+41 LGEKNLD
-49 FTANFSDGGTYKWM
+49 FTAFSNGGDYDGMVYVTTLPDWRWSFVISSSVNLENLEPGTYVPC
-63 WWDGT
+63 
-68 GNGMFSIDP
+68 NLSSQNYN
-77 PGNVGIPDN
+77 PGN
-86 IKPGNYYQS
+86 KCY
-95 EDASGTILGG
+95 
-105 NYCIVADPANYPL
+105 IVSPAAYPL
-118 RFVDKD
+118 HYEDDKGNNVSSLETAINEELTFFVK
-124 KNPVSTIPAGMNQAV
+124 
-139 TLTLQGKPGAVYKV
+139 GKPGATYQIFKNDALWKQETLVRNTAHPGVELKV
-153 TVSDGT
+153 NSSDLGKMTIKTVNKNDAGENAALSISFIPKSDYRSIIFSMTYPDLIGGRFSVGDEIKVSGA
-159 TLTDGTAMSRLEK
+159 L
-172 TPSLQFTYHPTQ
+172 TPSLG
-184 SGTYKVTA
+184 S
-192 KNTADTTETAEL
+192 
-204 NITVGTSVQPV
+204 
-215 KVTFDGLSAD
+215 DG
-225 VTSGRFATGDKL
+225 
-237 TLSGKIENAEFAASP
+237 SP
-252 INAVYLYITGY
+252 VYLYITGV
-263 NFNANGVNL
+263 NLPASGVNFDG
-272 EKGSLVDGDD
+272 EPVVDGV
-282 ATFTQADY
+282 ASSFTSTIFSAGINM
-290 DAETKTW
+290 W
-297 TYSWDT
+297 TVDWDT
-303 TTIPPGTYT
+303 NGFEPGTYT
-312 VYASVDPVGYSASL
+312 IHASLDPVGYQDDNTM
-326 SAGVAPGSQEIT
+326 AGVVTKSQEIT

-366 SARGSPI
+366 SARGSPEGI
-373 GVRWYIVGT
+373 RWYIVGT

-397 ADQSPGKD
+397 VDQEKGVN

-417 YFSKEMAPGN
+417 YFSQGMAPGN

-527 TTADG
+527 TTADN
-532 TEISNTFSLKIN
+532 TQVTNTFSLKIN

-557 QMQTVSRV
+557 QMQVVSRV

-591 GTYEAIVTNVDTGF
+591 GTYEAVVTNVDTGF

>member
-1 MKKALLLLVIA
+1 MKKTVHLLLVIA
-12 AIFVA
+12 ALFVA
-17 GIISPAVSAA
+17 ALFCPTVSAA
-27 GIADGKDVPKHGYV
+27 DVIIPGDYAI
-41 LLGETGLN
+41 LGEKNLD
-49 FTANFSDGGTYKWM
+49 FTAFSNGGVYDGMVYVTTLPDWRWSFVISSSVNLENLEPGTYVPC
-63 WWDGT
+63 
-68 GNGMFSIDP
+68 NLSSQNYN
-77 PGNVGIPDN
+77 PGN
-86 IKPGNYYQS
+86 KCY
-95 EDASGTILGG
+95 
-105 NYCIVADPANYPL
+105 IVSPAAYPL
-118 RFVDKD
+118 HYEDDKGNSVSSLETAINEELTFFVK
-124 KNPVSTIPAGMNQAV
+124 
-139 TLTLQGKPGAVYKV
+139 GKPGATYQIFKNDALWKEETLVRNTAHPGVELKV
-153 TVSDGT
+153 NSSDLGKMTIKTVNKNDAGENAALSISFIPKSDYRSIIFSMTYPDLIGGRFAVGDEIKVSGA
-159 TLTDGTAMSRLEK
+159 L
-172 TPSLQFTYHPTQ
+172 TPSLG
-184 SGTYKVTA
+184 S
-192 KNTADTTETAEL
+192 
-204 NITVGTSVQPV
+204 
-215 KVTFDGLSAD
+215 DG
-225 VTSGRFATGDKL
+225 
-237 TLSGKIENAEFAASP
+237 SP
-252 INAVYLYITGY
+252 VYLYITGV
-263 NFNANGVNL
+263 NLPASGVNFDG
-272 EKGSLVDGDD
+272 EPVVDGV
-282 ATFTQADY
+282 ASSFTSTIFSAGINM
-290 DAETKTW
+290 W
-297 TYSWDT
+297 TVDWDT
-303 TTIPPGTYT
+303 NGFEPGTYT
-312 VYASVDPVGYSASL
+312 IHASLDPVGYQDDNTM
-326 SAGVAPGSQEIT
+326 AGVVTKSQEIT

-366 SARGSPI
+366 SARGSPEGI
-373 GVRWYIVGT
+373 RWYIVGT

-397 ADQSPGKD
+397 VDQEKGVN

-417 YFSKEMAPGN
+417 YFSQGMAPGN

-527 TTADG
+527 TTADN
-532 TEISNTFSLKIN
+532 TQVTNTFSLKIN

-591 GTYEAIVTNVDTGF
+591 GTYEAVVTNVDTGF

-623 TLQVSADLVP
+623 TLQVSSDLVP

>member
-1 MKKALLLLVIA
+1 MKKTELLLLVIA
-12 AIFVA
+12 AVFA
-17 GIISPAVSAA
+17 ACLFCPAVSADA
-27 GIADGKDVPKHGYV
+27 ITPGDYV
-41 LLGETGLN
+41 LLGEKDLD
-49 FTANFSDGGTYKWM
+49 FTAFSNGGEYDGMVYVTTSPDWRWSFEISSSVNLENLEPGTYVPCNLSSQVYNAGKKCYIV
-63 WWDGT
+63 
-68 GNGMFSIDP
+68 S
-77 PGNVGIPDN
+77 
-86 IKPGNYYQS
+86 S
-95 EDASGTILGG
+95 ES
-105 NYCIVADPANYPL
+105 YPL
-118 RFVDKD
+118 HYEDDKGI
-124 KNPVSTIPAGMNQAV
+124 TV
-139 TLTLQGKPGAVYKV
+139 TSLETAINEEITFTVKGKPGATYQVFKNDVLWKEETLLRTAHPGIELKV
-153 TVSDGT
+153 NSSELGKMTIKTVNKHDSAESAALTISFTPKSDYRSIIFDMTYPDLIGGRFAVGDEIKISGA
-159 TLTDGTAMSRLEK
+159 L
-172 TPSLQFTYHPTQ
+172 TPSLG
-184 SGTYKVTA
+184 S
-192 KNTADTTETAEL
+192 
-204 NITVGTSVQPV
+204 
-215 KVTFDGLSAD
+215 DG
-225 VTSGRFATGDKL
+225 
-237 TLSGKIENAEFAASP
+237 SP
-252 INAVYLYITGY
+252 VYLYITGV
-263 NFNANGVNL
+263 NLPATGVNF
-272 EKGSLVDGDD
+272 DGDPVVD
-282 ATFTQADY
+282 NVPSSFTSTVFSAGINV
-290 DAETKTW
+290 W
-297 TYSWDT
+297 TVDWNT
-303 TTIPPGTYT
+303 TGFEPGTYT
-312 VYASVDPVGYSASL
+312 IHASL
-326 SAGVAPGSQEIT
+326 DPIGYHADNTIAGVVTKSQEIT

-366 SARGSPI
+366 SARGSPEGI
-373 GVRWYIVGT
+373 RWYIVGT

-397 ADQSPGKD
+397 VDQEKGVN

-417 YFSKEMAPGN
+417 YFSQGMAPGN

-527 TTADG
+527 TTADN
-532 TEISNTFSLKIN
+532 TQVTNTFSLKIN

-557 QMQTVSRV
+557 QMQVVSRV

-591 GTYEAIVTNVDTGF
+591 GTYEAVVTNVDTGF

-623 TLQVSADLVP
+623 TLQVSSDLVP

>member
-1 MKKALLLLVIA
+1 MKKTVHLLLVIA
-12 AIFVA
+12 ALFVA
-17 GIISPAVSAA
+17 ALFCPTVSAA
-27 GIADGKDVPKHGYV
+27 DVIIPGDYAI
-41 LLGETGLN
+41 LGEKNLD
-49 FTANFSDGGTYKWM
+49 FTAFSNGGVYDGMVYVTTLPDWRWSFVISSSVNLENLEPGTYVPC
-63 WWDGT
+63 
-68 GNGMFSIDP
+68 NLSSQNYN
-77 PGNVGIPDN
+77 PGN
-86 IKPGNYYQS
+86 KCY
-95 EDASGTILGG
+95 
-105 NYCIVADPANYPL
+105 IVSPAAYPL
-118 RFVDKD
+118 HYEDDKGNNVSSLETAINEELTFFVK
-124 KNPVSTIPAGMNQAV
+124 
-139 TLTLQGKPGAVYKV
+139 GKPGATYQIFKNDALWKEETLVRNTAHPGVELKV
-153 TVSDGT
+153 NSSDLGKMTVKTVNKNDAGENAALSISFIPKSDYRSIIFSMTYPDLIGGRFAVGDEIKVSGA
-159 TLTDGTAMSRLEK
+159 L
-172 TPSLQFTYHPTQ
+172 TPSLG
-184 SGTYKVTA
+184 S
-192 KNTADTTETAEL
+192 
-204 NITVGTSVQPV
+204 
-215 KVTFDGLSAD
+215 DG
-225 VTSGRFATGDKL
+225 
-237 TLSGKIENAEFAASP
+237 SP
-252 INAVYLYITGY
+252 VYLYITGV
-263 NFNANGVNL
+263 NLPASGVNFDG
-272 EKGSLVDGDD
+272 EPVVDGV
-282 ATFTQADY
+282 ASSFTSTIFSAGINM
-290 DAETKTW
+290 W
-297 TYSWDT
+297 TVDWDT
-303 TTIPPGTYT
+303 NGFEPGTYT
-312 VYASVDPVGYSASL
+312 IHASLDPVGYQDDNTM
-326 SAGVAPGSQEIT
+326 AGVVTKSQEIT

-366 SARGSPI
+366 SARGSPEGI
-373 GVRWYIVGT
+373 RWYIVGT

-397 ADQSPGKD
+397 VDQEKGVN

-417 YFSKEMAPGN
+417 YFSQSMAPGN

-483 LSDDLYVIS
+483 LSDDLYIIS

-527 TTADG
+527 TTADN
-532 TEISNTFSLKIN
+532 TQVTNTFSLKIN

-591 GTYEAIVTNVDTGF
+591 GTYEAVVTNVDTGF

-623 TLQVSADLVP
+623 TLQVSSDLVP

>member
-1 MKKALLLLVIA
+1 MKKTEILLLVIA
-12 AIFVA
+12 ALFVA
-17 GIISPAVSAA
+17 ALFCPTVSAA
-27 GIADGKDVPKHGYV
+27 DVIIPGDYAI
-41 LLGETGLN
+41 LGEKNLD
-49 FTANFSDGGTYKWM
+49 FTAFSNGGDYDGMVYVTTLPDWRWSFVISSSVNLENLEPGTYVPC
-63 WWDGT
+63 
-68 GNGMFSIDP
+68 NLSSQNYN
-77 PGNVGIPDN
+77 PGN
-86 IKPGNYYQS
+86 KCY
-95 EDASGTILGG
+95 
-105 NYCIVADPANYPL
+105 IVSPAAYPL
-118 RFVDKD
+118 HYEDDKGNNVSSLETAINEELTFFVK
-124 KNPVSTIPAGMNQAV
+124 
-139 TLTLQGKPGAVYKV
+139 GKPGATYQIFKNDALWKEETLVRNTAHPGVELKV
-153 TVSDGT
+153 NSSDLGKMTIKTVNKNDAGENAALSISFIPKSDYRSIIFSMTYPDLIGGRFAVGDEIKVSGA
-159 TLTDGTAMSRLEK
+159 L
-172 TPSLQFTYHPTQ
+172 TPSLG
-184 SGTYKVTA
+184 S
-192 KNTADTTETAEL
+192 
-204 NITVGTSVQPV
+204 
-215 KVTFDGLSAD
+215 DG
-225 VTSGRFATGDKL
+225 
-237 TLSGKIENAEFAASP
+237 SP
-252 INAVYLYITGY
+252 VYLYITGV
-263 NFNANGVNL
+263 NLPASGVNFDG
-272 EKGSLVDGDD
+272 EPVVDGV
-282 ATFTQADY
+282 ASSFTSTIFSAGINM
-290 DAETKTW
+290 W
-297 TYSWDT
+297 TVDWDT
-303 TTIPPGTYT
+303 NGFEPGTYT
-312 VYASVDPVGYSASL
+312 IHASLDPVGYQDDNTM
-326 SAGVAPGSQEIT
+326 AGVVTKSQEIT

-366 SARGSPI
+366 SARGSPEGI
-373 GVRWYIVGT
+373 RWYIVGT

-397 ADQSPGKD
+397 VDQEKGVN

-417 YFSKEMAPGN
+417 YFSQGMAPGN

-441 DVYPDSEGSFTSL
+441 DVYPDRDGSFTSL

-591 GTYEAIVTNVDTGF
+591 GTYEAVVTNVDTGF

-623 TLQVSADLVP
+623 TLQVSSDLVP

>member
-1 MKKALLLLVIA
+1 MKKTVHLLLVIA
-12 AIFVA
+12 ALFVA
-17 GIISPAVSAA
+17 ALFCPTVSAA
-27 GIADGKDVPKHGYV
+27 DVIIPGDYAI
-41 LLGETGLN
+41 LGEKNLD
-49 FTANFSDGGTYKWM
+49 FTTFSNGGVYDGMVYVTTLPDWRWSFVISSSVNLENLEPGTYVPC
-63 WWDGT
+63 
-68 GNGMFSIDP
+68 NLSSQNYN
-77 PGNVGIPDN
+77 PGNKCYIVSPD
-86 IKPGNYYQS
+86 
-95 EDASGTILGG
+95 T
-105 NYCIVADPANYPL
+105 YPL
-118 RFVDKD
+118 HYEDDMGNNVTNLQTAINEELTFFVK
-124 KNPVSTIPAGMNQAV
+124 
-139 TLTLQGKPGAVYKV
+139 GKPGATYQIFKNDALWKQETLVRNTAHPGVELKV
-153 TVSDGT
+153 NSSDLGKMTIKTVNKNDAGENAALSISFIPKSDYRSIIFSMTYPDLIGGRFAVGDEIKVSGA
-159 TLTDGTAMSRLEK
+159 L
-172 TPSLQFTYHPTQ
+172 TPSLG
-184 SGTYKVTA
+184 S
-192 KNTADTTETAEL
+192 
-204 NITVGTSVQPV
+204 
-215 KVTFDGLSAD
+215 DG
-225 VTSGRFATGDKL
+225 
-237 TLSGKIENAEFAASP
+237 SP
-252 INAVYLYITGY
+252 VYLYITGV
-263 NFNANGVNL
+263 NLPASGVNFDG
-272 EKGSLVDGDD
+272 EPVVDGV
-282 ATFTQADY
+282 ASSFTSTIFSAGINM
-290 DAETKTW
+290 W
-297 TYSWDT
+297 TVDWDT
-303 TTIPPGTYT
+303 NGFEPGTYT
-312 VYASVDPVGYSASL
+312 IHASLDPVGYQDDNTM
-326 SAGVAPGSQEIT
+326 AGVVTKSQEIT

-366 SARGSPI
+366 SARGSPEGI
-373 GVRWYIVGT
+373 RWYIVGT

-397 ADQSPGKD
+397 VDQEKGVN

-417 YFSKEMAPGN
+417 YFSQSMAPGN

-441 DVYPDSEGSFTSL
+441 DVYPDRDGSFTSL

-527 TTADG
+527 TTADN
-532 TEISNTFSLKIN
+532 TQVTNTFSLKIN

-557 QMQTVSRV
+557 QMQVVSRV

-591 GTYEAIVTNVDTGF
+591 GTYEAVVTNVDTGF

-623 TLQVSADLVP
+623 TLQVSSDLVP

>member
-1 MKKALLLLVIA
+1 MKKTVHLLLVIA
-12 AIFVA
+12 ALFVA
-17 GIISPAVSAA
+17 ALFCPTVSAA
-27 GIADGKDVPKHGYV
+27 DVIIPGDYAI
-41 LLGETGLN
+41 LGEKNLD
-49 FTANFSDGGTYKWM
+49 FTAFSNGGVYDGMVYVTTLPDWRWSFVISSSVNLENLEPGTYVPC
-63 WWDGT
+63 
-68 GNGMFSIDP
+68 NLSSQNYN
-77 PGNVGIPDN
+77 PGN
-86 IKPGNYYQS
+86 KCY
-95 EDASGTILGG
+95 
-105 NYCIVADPANYPL
+105 IVSPAAYPL
-118 RFVDKD
+118 HYEDDKGNSVSSLETAINEELTFFVK
-124 KNPVSTIPAGMNQAV
+124 
-139 TLTLQGKPGAVYKV
+139 GKPGATYQIFKNDALWKEETLVRNSAHPGVELKV
-153 TVSDGT
+153 NSSDLGKMTIKTVNKNDAGENAALSISFIPKSDYRSIIFSMTYPDLIGGRFAVGDEIKVSGA
-159 TLTDGTAMSRLEK
+159 L
-172 TPSLQFTYHPTQ
+172 TPSLG
-184 SGTYKVTA
+184 S
-192 KNTADTTETAEL
+192 
-204 NITVGTSVQPV
+204 
-215 KVTFDGLSAD
+215 DG
-225 VTSGRFATGDKL
+225 
-237 TLSGKIENAEFAASP
+237 SP
-252 INAVYLYITGY
+252 VYLYITGV
-263 NFNANGVNL
+263 NLPASGVNFDG
-272 EKGSLVDGDD
+272 EPVVDGV
-282 ATFTQADY
+282 ASSFTSTIFSAGINM
-290 DAETKTW
+290 W
-297 TYSWDT
+297 TVDWDT
-303 TTIPPGTYT
+303 NGFEPGTYT
-312 VYASVDPVGYSASL
+312 IHASLDPVGYQDDNTM
-326 SAGVAPGSQEIT
+326 AGVVTKSQEIT

-366 SARGSPI
+366 SARGSPEGI
-373 GVRWYIVGT
+373 RWYIVGT

-397 ADQSPGKD
+397 VDQEKGVN

-417 YFSKEMAPGN
+417 YFSQGMAPGN

-483 LSDDLYVIS
+483 LSDDLYIIS

-527 TTADG
+527 TTADN
-532 TEISNTFSLKIN
+532 TQVTNTFSLKIN

-591 GTYEAIVTNVDTGF
+591 GTYEAVVTNVDTGF

-623 TLQVSADLVP
+623 TLQVSSDLVP

>member
-1 MKKALLLLVIA
+1 MKKTVHLLLVIA
-12 AIFVA
+12 ALFVA
-17 GIISPAVSAA
+17 ALFCPTVSAA
-27 GIADGKDVPKHGYV
+27 DVIIPGDYAI
-41 LLGETGLN
+41 LGEKNLD
-49 FTANFSDGGTYKWM
+49 FTAFSNGGDYDGMVYVTTLPDWRWSFVISSSVNLENLEPGTYVPC
-63 WWDGT
+63 
-68 GNGMFSIDP
+68 NLSSQNYN
-77 PGNVGIPDN
+77 PGN
-86 IKPGNYYQS
+86 KCY
-95 EDASGTILGG
+95 
-105 NYCIVADPANYPL
+105 IVSPAAYPL
-118 RFVDKD
+118 HYEDDKGNSVSSLETAINEELTFFVK
-124 KNPVSTIPAGMNQAV
+124 
-139 TLTLQGKPGAVYKV
+139 GKPGATYQIFKNDALWKEETLVRNTAHPGVELKV
-153 TVSDGT
+153 NSSDLGKMTIKTVNKNDAGENAALSISFIPKSDYRSIIFSMTYPDLIGGRFAVGDEIKVSGA
-159 TLTDGTAMSRLEK
+159 L
-172 TPSLQFTYHPTQ
+172 TPSLG
-184 SGTYKVTA
+184 S
-192 KNTADTTETAEL
+192 
-204 NITVGTSVQPV
+204 
-215 KVTFDGLSAD
+215 DG
-225 VTSGRFATGDKL
+225 
-237 TLSGKIENAEFAASP
+237 SP
-252 INAVYLYITGY
+252 VYLYITGV
-263 NFNANGVNL
+263 NLPASGVNFDG
-272 EKGSLVDGDD
+272 EPVVDGV
-282 ATFTQADY
+282 ASSFTSTIFSAGINM
-290 DAETKTW
+290 W
-297 TYSWDT
+297 TVDWDT
-303 TTIPPGTYT
+303 NGFEPGTYT
-312 VYASVDPVGYSASL
+312 IHASLDPVGYQDDNTM
-326 SAGVAPGSQEIT
+326 AGVVTKSQEIT

-397 ADQSPGKD
+397 VDQEKGVN

-417 YFSKEMAPGN
+417 YFSQGMAPGN

-527 TTADG
+527 TTADN
-532 TEISNTFSLKIN
+532 TQVTNTFSLKIN

-591 GTYEAIVTNVDTGF
+591 GTYEAVVTNVDTGF

-623 TLQVSADLVP
+623 TLQVSSDLVP

>member
-1 MKKALLLLVIA
+1 MKKTVHLLLVIA
-12 AIFVA
+12 ALFVA
-17 GIISPAVSAA
+17 ALFCPTVSAA
-27 GIADGKDVPKHGYV
+27 DVIIPGDYAI
-41 LLGETGLN
+41 LGEKNLD
-49 FTANFSDGGTYKWM
+49 FTTFSNGGVYDGMVYVTTLPDWRWSFVISSSVNLENLEPGTYVPC
-63 WWDGT
+63 
-68 GNGMFSIDP
+68 NLSSQNYN
-77 PGNVGIPDN
+77 PGNKCYIVSPD
-86 IKPGNYYQS
+86 
-95 EDASGTILGG
+95 T
-105 NYCIVADPANYPL
+105 YPL
-118 RFVDKD
+118 HYEDDMGNNVTNLQTAINEELTFFVK
-124 KNPVSTIPAGMNQAV
+124 
-139 TLTLQGKPGAVYKV
+139 GKPGATYQIFKNDALWKQETLVRNTAHPGVELKV
-153 TVSDGT
+153 NSSDLGKMTIKTVNKNDAGENAALSISFIPKSDYRSIIFSMTYPDLIGGRFAVGDEIKVSGA
-159 TLTDGTAMSRLEK
+159 L
-172 TPSLQFTYHPTQ
+172 TPSLG
-184 SGTYKVTA
+184 S
-192 KNTADTTETAEL
+192 
-204 NITVGTSVQPV
+204 
-215 KVTFDGLSAD
+215 DG
-225 VTSGRFATGDKL
+225 
-237 TLSGKIENAEFAASP
+237 SP
-252 INAVYLYITGY
+252 VYLYITGV
-263 NFNANGVNL
+263 NLPASGVNFDG
-272 EKGSLVDGDD
+272 EPVVDGV
-282 ATFTQADY
+282 ASSFTSTIFSAGINM
-290 DAETKTW
+290 W
-297 TYSWDT
+297 TVDWDT
-303 TTIPPGTYT
+303 NGFEPGTYT
-312 VYASVDPVGYSASL
+312 IHASLDPVGYQDDNTM
-326 SAGVAPGSQEIT
+326 AGVVTKSQEIT

-366 SARGSPI
+366 SARGSPEGI
-373 GVRWYIVGT
+373 RWYIVGT

-397 ADQSPGKD
+397 VDQEKGVN

-417 YFSKEMAPGN
+417 YFSQSMAPGN

-441 DVYPDSEGSFTSL
+441 DVYPDRDGSFTSL

-527 TTADG
+527 TTADN
-532 TEISNTFSLKIN
+532 TQVKNTFSLKIN

-591 GTYEAIVTNVDTGF
+591 GTYEAVVTNVDTGF

-623 TLQVSADLVP
+623 TLQVSSDLVP